1 VDEELLLAQLEA
13 SNDVAAEF
21 RALEPQFV
29 HYRLLQDW
37 LVRYRALAQQQPAL
51 AFFERQLVASEDAET
66 QPYVA
71 RQDDAPLLSHENDLA
86 AVAGWAAL
94 DDVRDVGFPAREA
107 GCLQGLIEN
116 HARRPNEGTTRGVFL
131 ATRRLADQDDGGI
144 DGPFPGDR
152 MDASRMEAAP
162 SAGPNGRG
170 NLVESLSPF
179 FHPDQ
184 GARWRDP
191 VLRRL
196 HDLRSETRFVKVR
209 IFG

>member
-1 VDEELLLAQLEA
+1 MVGRPQEDTAGLDR
-13 SNDVAAEF
+13 SAAGLPEPN
-21 RALEPQFV
+21 ALPKESAERRGPEGDDDLRPD
-29 HYRLLQDW
+29 RLNLGEKVW
-37 LVRYRALAQQQPAL
+37 ATRGNLIGLRT
-51 AFFERQLVASEDAET
+51 S
-66 QPYVA
+66 
-71 RQDDAPLLSHENDLA
+71 
-86 AVAGWAAL
+86 VAGRAAL

-131 ATRRLADQDDGGI
+131 ATRCLADQDDGCI

-162 SAGPNGRG
+162 GAGPNGRG

-179 FHPDQ
+179 SQPDQ

-196 HDLRSETRFVKVR
+196 HDLRSETRFVRVR